1 MIFHWKNSILP
12 QNENFCGCIYFA
24 GKTLVILNQ
33 SFTIQQVLHRR
44 RGLSKILNGAFYVL
58 SSIKSKLESSLLA
71 SSVLEFMWQTV
82 AVVIL

>member
-33 SFTIQQVLHRR
+33 SFTIQQVYR

>member
-33 SFTIQQVLHRR
+33 SFTIQQVHR